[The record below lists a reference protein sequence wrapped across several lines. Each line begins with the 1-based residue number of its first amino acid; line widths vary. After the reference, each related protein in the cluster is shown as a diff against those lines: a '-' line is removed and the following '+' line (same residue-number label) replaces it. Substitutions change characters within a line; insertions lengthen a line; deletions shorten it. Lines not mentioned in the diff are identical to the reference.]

1 MERSMSKRPLRKT
14 SIEREHI
21 KASNDAYY
29 KALSARD
36 MRAMEKIWTCA
47 ADNMLI
53 APPTNPRTHV
63 GWVAIKRNWESYWPM
78 FDKFKVSVRVNKIN
92 ISGPVAWVHCIETSR
107 RRKKSGEMSSS
118 RNYGMN
124 IFAHRND
131 RWLMV
136 FHQAT
141 VIPDEPKTTS
151 RASGK
156 HRRRPSV

>member
-1 MERSMSKRPLRKT
+1 MSKRPLAKT
-14 SIEREHI
+14 SIEMKHI
-21 KASNDAYY
+21 KSSNDAYY

-36 MRAMEKIWTCA
+36 MRAMERLWTCA

-63 GWVAIKRNWESYWPM
+63 GWAAIKRNWESYWPT
-78 FDKFKVSVRVNKIN
+78 FDKFQVTMRVNKIN
-92 ISGPVAWVHCIETSR
+92 ISGPVAWVHGVEKSH
-107 RRKKSGEMSSS
+107 RRKKSGETSSS

-141 VIPDEPKTTS
+141 AIPDEPKTKRQTRG
-151 RASGK
+151 RASRK
-156 HRRRPSV
+156 RR